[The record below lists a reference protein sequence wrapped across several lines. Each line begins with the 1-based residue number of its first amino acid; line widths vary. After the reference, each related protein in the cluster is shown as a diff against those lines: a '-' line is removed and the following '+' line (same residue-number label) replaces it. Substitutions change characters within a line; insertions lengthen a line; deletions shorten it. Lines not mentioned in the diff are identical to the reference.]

1 MSGAGRLVPLPGREP
16 AGMVR
21 MKIAS
26 LSPGM
31 VPVLATAC
39 AVATVAAGVVDGLA
53 IDLATGALG
62 ATAVGLCAA
71 AVTRRR
77 CDADRR
83 DVLAATRLLVAEL
96 EAGTRPDAAL
106 DAAAEVAP
114 RHAEHLRAA
123 ARADR
128 TSSGASELLRSV
140 PALAD
145 IGHAWSVAAVTGARL
160 ADVLS
165 RVAADHAGRD
175 DQRRRVAAAVA
186 GARSSAG
193 LLAGLPVLGVALGA
207 AMGARP
213 LSMLLGTSA
222 GRAVCCA
229 GALLDVVGIA
239 CSHRLIRRAEGG

>member
-62 ATAVGLCAA
+62 AT

>member
-53 IDLATGALG
+53 IGLATGALG

-160 ADVLS
+160 ADILS